1 MPWPKD
7 KVKGRDQAPFLK
19 PSTTSDCKIM
29 DKDVVTRDLTARMD
43 PGMRGRRG
51 ERLLHHDLID
61 PKTSLSSL
69 CLAQGVPDSVSQ
81 GPL

>member
-7 KVKGRDQAPFLK
+7 KVKGKDQASFLK
-19 PSTTSDCKIM
+19 PSTTSDFKLM
-29 DKDVVTRDLTARMD
+29 DKDVMTRDLTARID

-51 ERLLHHDLID
+51 EQLLHHDLID
-61 PKTSLSSL
+61 SKTSLSSL